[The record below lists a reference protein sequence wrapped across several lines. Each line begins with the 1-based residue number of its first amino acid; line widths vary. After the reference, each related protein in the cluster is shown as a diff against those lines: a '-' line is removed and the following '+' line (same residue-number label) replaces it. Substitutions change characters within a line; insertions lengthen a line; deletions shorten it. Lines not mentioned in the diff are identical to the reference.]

1 MEPKIVAVVARGRNG
16 VIGVANGLP
25 WRLSSD
31 LKRYKARTWGKP
43 MIMGRRTF
51 ESIGRPLPGRESVV
65 LTRDPHFRAEGA
77 HVAASPAEALATARR
92 LAALLGVDEIIIAG
106 GEEIYRAFLDL
117 TDVIELT
124 EVALDIAGDA
134 HFPALDPKDWR
145 EIAREAPPRGPKDEA
160 DFAFV
165 TLERRPSAK
174 APETSCG
181 AMRLSTIKRL
191 ESGFGHFCRSVAQP
205 GSAPRSGR
213 GGRRFESSHS
223 DQCSQKTG
231 MR

>member
-165 TLERRPSAK
+165 TLERRRGQ
-174 APETSCG
+174 G
-181 AMRLSTIKRL
+181 A
-191 ESGFGHFCRSVAQP
+191 
-205 GSAPRSGR
+205 
-213 GGRRFESSHS
+213 
-223 DQCSQKTG
+223 
-231 MR
+231 